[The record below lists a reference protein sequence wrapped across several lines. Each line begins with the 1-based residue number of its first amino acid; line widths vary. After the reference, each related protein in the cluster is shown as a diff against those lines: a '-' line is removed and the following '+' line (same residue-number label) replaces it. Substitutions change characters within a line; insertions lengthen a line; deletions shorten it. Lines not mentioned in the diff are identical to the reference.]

1 LREFFFWAAMIFFFR
16 GVGLWAA
23 TGRETWDR
31 RVDRV
36 GMRGVGEKKISFFG
50 KKHSQNCDFWYFI
63 VLPPYALRKHMTG
76 GSGVRG
82 KTDPI

>member
-36 GMRGVGEKKISFFG
+36 GMRGVGEKKILFF
-50 KKHSQNCDFWYFI
+50 
-63 VLPPYALRKHMTG
+63 L
-76 GSGVRG
+76 
-82 KTDPI
+82 